1 MPGNGSCDCV
11 LLLRNIKTLTTCI
24 WILQPFW
31 MDKPSKHARIDV
43 SVDTTDITQRDVPL
57 YDRAGLGALI
67 SEEAESYIEG

>member
-1 MPGNGSCDCV
+1 
-11 LLLRNIKTLTTCI
+11 
-24 WILQPFW
+24 

-43 SVDTTDITQRDVPL
+43 AVDTTDITQRDVPL